1 MIQKMTKF
9 DKDVLELYVKYRE
22 TELFHLNEPDVGV
35 FIAESPNVIGRALRA
50 GYEVLS
56 VLMEESYPKEEN
68 QEQTEDVLSLVP
80 EEVPIYTLPSEEL
93 EKEIKGF
100 SMTRGMLAIFRR
112 KPMQTLEEICEGK
125 RRIVVLEN
133 VMNPT
138 NVGAIFRNAAALHM
152 DAVVL
157 TKGSAD
163 PLYKRAARVSMG
175 TVFQIPWTVISQN
188 TVDMDALHALKYK
201 TVAMALTEDSIDLTD
216 PKLKEEERLAILMGT
231 ESAGLQRE
239 TVTKSDYRVKIPMR
253 EGVDSLNVAAA
264 SAVACWELGKED

>member
-56 VLMEESYPKEEN
+56 ILMEESYPKEEN

-112 KPMQTLEEICEGK
+112 KPMRTLEEICEGK

>member
-56 VLMEESYPKEEN
+56 ILMEESYSKEEN

-112 KPMQTLEEICEGK
+112 KSMQTLEEICEGK

-264 SAVACWELGKED
+264 SAVACWELGK

>member
-56 VLMEESYPKEEN
+56 ILMEESYPKEEN

-80 EEVPIYTLPSEEL
+80 EEVPIYTLPLDEL

>member
-9 DKDVLELYVKYRE
+9 DKDILELYVKYRE
-22 TELFHLNEPDVGV
+22 TELFHLKEPDVGV

-56 VLMEESYPKEEN
+56 ILMEESYPKEEN

-112 KPMQTLEEICEGK
+112 KPMRTLEEICEGK

>member
-56 VLMEESYPKEEN
+56 ILMEESYPKEEN

-80 EEVPIYTLPSEEL
+80 EEVPIYALPSEEL

-175 TVFQIPWTVISQN
+175 TVFQIPWTVISKN

>member
-56 VLMEESYPKEEN
+56 ILMEESYPKEEN

-80 EEVPIYTLPSEEL
+80 EEVPIYALPSEEL

>member
-56 VLMEESYPKEEN
+56 ILMEEAYPKEEN

-80 EEVPIYTLPSEEL
+80 EEVPIYTLPLDEL

>member
-22 TELFHLNEPDVGV
+22 TELFHLMEPDVGV

-56 VLMEESYPKEEN
+56 ILMEESYPKEEN

-80 EEVPIYTLPSEEL
+80 EEVPIYTLPSDEL

-175 TVFQIPWTVISQN
+175 TVFQIPWTVSSQN
-188 TVDMDALHALKYK
+188 TVDIDALHALKYK
-201 TVAMALTEDSIDLTD
+201 TVAMALAEDSINLTD

-239 TVTKSDYRVKIPMR
+239 TVAKSDYRVKIPMR

-264 SAVACWELGKED
+264 SAVACWELGK